1 MSEKAKNNCVHQ
13 FTPNMCGNEKGCKE
27 CSSNIQEILNLSEE
41 QRNSLK
47 S

>member
-1 MSEKAKNNCVHQ
+1 MSEKPKNSCVHQ
-13 FTPNMCGNEKGCKE
+13 FTPNMCGNENGCKGCP
-27 CSSNIQEILNLSEE
+27 SNIQEILNLSEE